1 MKIDDPST
9 HIPLSRLPL
18 VDDYDVK
25 SLNDSDRK
33 SLTQPIKSI
42 KVNEREG
49 IPFGGF
55 CSTLHR
61 DESAG
66 CSGTFNVRRKIK
78 SSALKSLEMMF

>member
-1 MKIDDPST
+1 MKDDDPNT
-9 HIPLSRLPL
+9 RIPHGRLPL
-18 VDDYDVK
+18 VDDDDVK

-42 KVNEREG
+42 KVKEWEG

-55 CSTLHR
+55 GSTLCW

-66 CSGTFNVRRKIK
+66 CSGTSSVRK
-78 SSALKSLEMMF
+78 MVP